1 MEKYGANSIEEVM
14 ATAQKLLLL
23 LLDVLLKWRN
33 RRYYFLSNKRK
44 TQSRLSLKRL
54 WVAYSAF
61 FYAFTSSC

>member
-33 RRYYFLSNKRK
+33 CRYYFLSNKRK
-44 TQSRLSLKRL
+44 TK
-54 WVAYSAF
+54 AAF
-61 FYAFTSSC
+61 L